1 MLCRFPSL
9 GVFIRPGTICVVR
22 TVFAPDTLFDR
33 RLLCFPSPY
42 STCRKTLP
50 AALSNWTEFEGIPR
64 TETNKHINAR
74 NMALTS
80 VTVTI
85 CCRSMVMYNITL
97 LTCVG
102 AWRSFGVAVIRV
114 LHRNGRMCCMAL
126 YNVEVRHDGLH
137 KYRMISGNDHYV
149 VQQKAEAQ
157 LAQWNEM
164 WEKKQKAVRTQKTC
178 EEQTK
183 EAQEILA
190 CIDNTLL
197 YTVSVDDR
205 VNWDSLK
212 DKRAFPDPKPIAPE
226 RESLPTEPLES
237 WPEFEPLLGFFDK
250 ISRKARAKKVAAVEQ
265 RFKLAH
271 DDWKAEVDR
280 IEANDKAA
288 LERYERSLEEWES
301 ERQAYEAKQ
310 AANNAAMDERRK
322 LYEQKDPGA
331 VVDYCDVVLA
341 NSEYPDFFPQEYEL
355 DYNSAN
361 GMVIVDYALP
371 APDVIPQ
378 VKEVK
383 YVKSRDEFAE
393 VMVSNAEANRRYDS
407 LLYQI
412 CLRTVHELLEAD
424 TAGAVQQ
431 VVFNGWVRSIDPAT
445 GNEVNGCVLSLQVD
459 KDSFFDIDLARVD
472 PKVCFKSLKGVGSSK
487 LHSLTP
493 VAPMIAMDKNDR
505 RFISSYEVAD
515 QLDEGYN
522 LAAMDW
528 EDFEHLIREL
538 FEKEFTASGGEVK
551 VTQASRDGGVD
562 AIAFDPDPI
571 RGGKIV
577 IQAKRYTNTVS
588 VSAVRDLY
596 GAVINEGANKG
607 ILVTTSD
614 YGPDAYEFTKGK
626 PLTLLNGGNLLA
638 LLEKHGHKARID
650 LKEAKLLQADR

>member
-1 MLCRFPSL
+1 
-9 GVFIRPGTICVVR
+9 
-22 TVFAPDTLFDR
+22 
-33 RLLCFPSPY
+33 
-42 STCRKTLP
+42 
-50 AALSNWTEFEGIPR
+50 
-64 TETNKHINAR
+64 
-74 NMALTS
+74 
-80 VTVTI
+80 
-85 CCRSMVMYNITL
+85 
-97 LTCVG
+97 
-102 AWRSFGVAVIRV
+102 
-114 LHRNGRMCCMAL
+114 MAL
-126 YNVEVRHDGLH
+126 YNVEVRHEGLH

-164 WEKKQKAVRTQKTC
+164 WKKKQKVVNTQRTC

-197 YTVSVDDR
+197 HTVDVDDR
-205 VNWDSLK
+205 VDWDSLK
-212 DKRAFPDPKPIAPE
+212 DSRPFPRPKPSAPK
-226 RESLPTEPLES
+226 RESTPAEPLES
-237 WPEFEPLLGFFDK
+237 DPEFSPVLGFFDK
-250 ISRKARAKKVAAVEQ
+250 ISRSAREKKIAEAKH

-271 DDWKAEVDR
+271 DEWTTEVDR
-280 IEANDKAA
+280 TEAEYQAT
-288 LERYERSLEEWES
+288 LEKHERSLKKWES
-301 ERQAYEAKQ
+301 ERQAYGEKQ
-310 AANNAAMDERRK
+310 AASNAAIDERRR

-331 VVDYCDVVLA
+331 VMDYCDMVLA
-341 NSEYPDFFPQEYEL
+341 DSKYPDFFPQEYEL
-355 DYNSAN
+355 DYNPVN
-361 GMVIVDYALP
+361 GMIIVDYALP
-371 APDVIPQ
+371 APDAIPR

-383 YVKSRDEFAE
+383 YVKSKDEFVE
-393 VMVSNAEANRRYDS
+393 VTVSDSEANRRYDS

-412 CLRTVHELLEAD
+412 CLRTVHELFEAD
-424 TAGAVQQ
+424 TVGAVHQA
-431 VVFNGWVRSIDPAT
+431 VFNGWVRSIDPAT
-445 GNEVNGCVLSLQVD
+445 GNEANGCVLSLQVD
-459 KDSFFDIDLARVD
+459 KASFLEIDLSRVD
-472 PKVCFKSLKGVGSSK
+472 PRACFKSLKGVGSSK

-493 VAPMIAMDKNDR
+493 VAPMIVMDKNDR

-538 FEKEFTASGGEVK
+538 FEKEFMTSGGEVK

-638 LLEKHGHKARID
+638 LLEKYGHKARID
-650 LKEAKLLQADR
+650 LKEAKLLQSDR